1 MNIRMVSRVQHEPQH
16 EWWHQDEFFV
26 GENGI
31 VPSGKLMALCQAGNQ
46 WISWRFSQPLLA
58 LQISPVFSW
67 VFSVDPWKVHLADLA
82 LQLEGGRSGHRKGTV
97 PSTRQPLAYLQH
109 SVDHILLRKPKRSFA
124 ATKAISGKPSFQ
136 TVNVTFPPC
145 FGFFGTS
152 RFKGNTSWKPQH
164 SCSG

>member
-1 MNIRMVSRVQHEPQH
+1 MAPGRIFRGRERHRAKRKTYGALPGRQPMNQLTVFPTT
-16 EWWHQDEFFV
+16 
-26 GENGI
+26 
-31 VPSGKLMALCQAGNQ
+31 AGPANFT
-46 WISWRFSQPLLA
+46 RLFLG
-58 LQISPVFSW
+58 
-67 VFSVDPWKVHLADLA
+67 FSVDPWKVHLADLA